1 MVEGGQKNN
10 KTLID
15 FQTSE
20 TQTEP
25 VLDEVFD
32 WDLSGKKMI
41 KLSWPE
47 EPWYSGCRGHL
58 QSKRIQ
64 VEYQHFPKISL
75 LKHTN
80 VKT

>member
-1 MVEGGQKNN
+1 MVVEGGQKNN

-32 WDLSGKKMI
+32 WDLSGEK
-41 KLSWPE
+41 
-47 EPWYSGCRGHL
+47 
-58 QSKRIQ
+58 
-64 VEYQHFPKISL
+64 
-75 LKHTN
+75 N
-80 VKT
+80 D

>member
-1 MVEGGQKNN
+1 MRADK
-10 KTLID
+10 KTKMPLLY

-47 EPWYSGCRGHL
+47 EPWSSGCRGHL
-58 QSKRIQ
+58 QSKKIQ
-64 VEYQHFPKISL
+64 VKYQHFPKISL